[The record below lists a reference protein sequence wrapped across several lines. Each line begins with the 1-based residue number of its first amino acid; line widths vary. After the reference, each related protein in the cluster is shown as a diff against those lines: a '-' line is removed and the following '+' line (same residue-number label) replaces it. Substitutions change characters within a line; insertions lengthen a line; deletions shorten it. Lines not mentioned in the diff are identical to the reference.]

1 MSKKITISQL
11 KIAIA
16 RSPLKV
22 KSEALIFLNR
32 GLSEYK
38 RIAVQ
43 SAPWRV
49 GGSGGG
55 VPRETGN
62 LREKHYTRVNGFEG
76 RFGVSPNAVR
86 YAQFVHS
93 GTKRMEARPWLE
105 YARTRADGAVKRHY
119 QTFMDNIL
127 KFIAT

>member
-11 KIAIA
+11 KTAIA

-22 KSEALIFLNR
+22 KSEANIFLQR

-55 VPRETGN
+55 VPRSTGN
-62 LREKHYTRVNGFEG
+62 LREQHYTKINGFEG
-76 RFGVSPNAVR
+76 RFGVSDKAVR
-86 YAQFVHS
+86 YAGFVHG
-93 GTKRMEARPWLE
+93 GTKRMKARPWLE
-105 YARTRADGAVKRHY
+105 YARTKADGAVKKHY
-119 QTFMDNIL
+119 QVFMDNIL